1 MMLILHRHC
10 YHHHQIKKTFTPKVF
25 QFEGEEGGAV
35 TRWLGPN
42 LPHILWNG
50 GWEITT
56 FCCFFLKPFLFPGGS
71 IRVKKVCKGERR
83 WLFSQIA
90 SCSSFQICIVVVFN
104 PRRSS
109 PPLALH
115 IFWSTKSTGRDS
127 VTIMIINAGLKSWQT
142 LAIVIKIIFT
152 RLAFTANYGGG
163 SFTVIGLGPAGD
175 RRSL

>member
-1 MMLILHRHC
+1 MML
-10 YHHHQIKKTFTPKVF
+10 YHHHHHRHQRYYDATFTPKVF
-25 QFEGEEGGAV
+25 QFEGEDGGAV

-56 FCCFFLKPFLFPGGS
+56 LCCLYLKPFLSPGGS
-71 IRVKKVCKGERR
+71 IKVKKVCKGERR

-90 SCSSFQICIVVVFN
+90 SCSSFQICIVVVSN
-104 PRRSS
+104 PRQSS

-127 VTIMIINAGLKSWQT
+127 VTIIIINAGLKSWQT
-142 LAIVIKIIFT
+142 LAIVMKIIFT